1 MSLNKDI
8 ISELN
13 RDRVNSIASLE
24 KNLLNNWLE
33 FGTSEGKPSGE
44 TSGGNLHGEWGEPAI
59 EPPGKPLVFE
69 QPLLWPDNPV
79 MDLGR

>member
-24 KNLLNNWLE
+24 KKFLGPVHKRHRIFLAIFYTPLPQVRILTLIYL
-33 FGTSEGKPSGE
+33 TS
-44 TSGGNLHGEWGEPAI
+44 T
-59 EPPGKPLVFE
+59 F
-69 QPLLWPDNPV
+69 
-79 MDLGR
+79 